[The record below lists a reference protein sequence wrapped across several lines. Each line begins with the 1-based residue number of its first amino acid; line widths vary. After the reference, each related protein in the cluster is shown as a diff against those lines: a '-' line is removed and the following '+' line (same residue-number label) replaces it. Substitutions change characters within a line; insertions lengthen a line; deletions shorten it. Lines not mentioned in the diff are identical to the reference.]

1 MTRSRTWALRP
12 LRRRPLRRRL
22 AALGM
27 AAVAAASLSSCGL
40 QSGGSV
46 PLAVGAGSIQPV
58 PSLKGVSLTVGS
70 KDFTESITLGYIA
83 ELALSAAGVDVRD
96 LTNIQGSNSA
106 RVALTS
112 GQIDMYFD
120 YTGTGWINYLGHTKP
135 IPTQQGQFEAVKK
148 EDLKRN
154 NIVWTDLTTVNNT
167 YALAVNKT
175 NAAKLGVKT
184 LSDYAKLV
192 KSNPSAAKTCLETE
206 FASRPD
212 GFPGMAEAYGFNRSS
227 AKTQILATGAIY
239 QSTANGSCTFGE
251 VFTTDGRVKGLD
263 LTVLKDDKSFFP
275 IYEAALNIRASVA
288 KKYPQI
294 ATVLEPIAKKLTTKV
309 MTQLNADVDVDG
321 REQADVARDWL
332 VREGFVTNPDA

>member
-1 MTRSRTWALRP
+1 MTPISSSSSVRV
-12 LRRRPLRRRL
+12 RRRL

-27 AAVAAASLSSCGL
+27 AAVAAVSLSACGL
-40 QSGGSV
+40 QSGGAV
-46 PLAVGAGSIQPV
+46 PLSVGPAAIKPV
-58 PSLKGVSLTVGS
+58 DSLKGVALTVGS

-83 ELALSAAGVDVRD
+83 ELALSAAGANIRD

-135 IPTQQGQFEAVKK
+135 IPDQQGQYEAVKK
-148 EDLKRN
+148 EDLTKN
-154 NIVWTDLTTVNNT
+154 DIVWTDLTTVNNT
-167 YALAVNKT
+167 YALTTNKK

-192 KSNPSAAKTCLETE
+192 KSNPAAAKTCLETE

-212 GFPGMAEAYGFNRSS
+212 GFPGMAEAYGFSAGQ

-239 QSTANGSCTFGE
+239 SSTANGSCTFGE

-263 LTVLKDDKSFFP
+263 LTVLVDDKTFFP
-275 IYEAALNIRASVA
+275 IYDAALNIRASVA
-288 KKYPQI
+288 KKYPEI
-294 ATVLEPIAKKLTTKV
+294 AKVLEPIAKKLTTKV
-309 MTQLNADVDVDG
+309 MTELNAQVDVNG
-321 REQADVARDWL
+321 LEQADVARDWL
-332 VREGFVTNPDA
+332 VKEGFVSNPNA

>member
-1 MTRSRTWALRP
+1 MRSTRP
-12 LRRRPLRRRL
+12 FRRRF

-27 AAVAAASLSSCGL
+27 AAVAAVSLSACGL
-40 QSGGSV
+40 QSGGAV
-46 PLAVGAGSIQPV
+46 PLSVGPAAITPV
-58 PSLKGVSLTVGS
+58 DSLKGVALTVGS

-83 ELALSAAGVDVRD
+83 ELALSAAGANIRD

-135 IPTQQGQFEAVKK
+135 IPDQQRQYEAVKK
-148 EDLKRN
+148 EDLTKN

-167 YALAVNKT
+167 YALTTNKK

-192 KSNPSAAKTCLETE
+192 KSNPAAAKTCLETE

-212 GFPGMAEAYGFNRSS
+212 GYPGMAKAYGFSADQ

-239 QSTANGSCTFGE
+239 SSTANGSCPFGE

-263 LTVLKDDKSFFP
+263 LTVLGDDKTFFP
-275 IYEAALNIRASVA
+275 IYDAALNIRESVA
-288 KKYPQI
+288 TKYPEI
-294 ATVLEPIAKKLTTKV
+294 AKVLEPIASKLTTKV
-309 MTQLNADVDVDG
+309 MTELNAQVDVDG

-332 VREGFVTNPDA
+332 VKEGFVSNPNA

>member
-1 MTRSRTWALRP
+1 MTPTSTSPAVRV
-12 LRRRPLRRRL
+12 RRRA

-27 AAVAAASLSSCGL
+27 VAVAAISLASCGL
-40 QSGGSV
+40 QSGGAV
-46 PLAVGAGSIQPV
+46 PLSVGPGSITPLTN
-58 PSLKGVSLTVGS
+58 LKGVSLTVGS
-70 KDFTESITLGYIA
+70 KDFTENITLGYIA
-83 ELALSAAGVDVRD
+83 ELALSAAGANVRD

-135 IPTQQGQFEAVKK
+135 IPTQQGQYEAVKE
-148 EDLKRN
+148 EDLNKN

-167 YALAVNKT
+167 YALATSKE

-184 LSDYAKLV
+184 LSDYAALV
-192 KSNPSAAKTCLETE
+192 KNNPGAASTCLETE

-212 GFPGMAEAYGFNRSS
+212 GFPGMAKAYGFNPSS

-239 QSTANGSCTFGE
+239 QSTANSSCTFGE

-263 LTVLKDDKSFFP
+263 LTVLEDNKSFFP
-275 IYEAALNIRASVA
+275 IYDAALNIRGSLAEQ
-288 KKYPQI
+288 YPEI
-294 ATVLEPIAKKLTTKV
+294 ATVLAPIATKLTTKV
-309 MTQLNADVDVDG
+309 MTELNAEVDVNG
-321 REQADVARDWL
+321 RQQADVARDWL
-332 VREGFVTNPDA
+332 VKEGFVSNPNA